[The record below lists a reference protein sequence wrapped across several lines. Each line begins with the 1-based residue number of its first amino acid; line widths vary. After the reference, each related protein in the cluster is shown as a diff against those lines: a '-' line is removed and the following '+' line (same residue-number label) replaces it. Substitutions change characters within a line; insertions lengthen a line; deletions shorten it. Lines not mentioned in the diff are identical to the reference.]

1 MDDAI
6 LDNNFLTPSI
16 VPIKKTQTPSILRTQ
31 EEPIPAKSILLD
43 YLPPPI
49 PANIPETSTTN
60 KESVESSMDTEDEK
74 EKRKRRRVGWVIFFI
89 NLDGRIYVIWSRN
102 QSYDFRF
109 EKL

>member
-74 EKRKRRRVGWVIFFI
+74 EKRKRRRVG
-89 NLDGRIYVIWSRN
+89 
-102 QSYDFRF
+102 
-109 EKL
+109 

>member
-43 YLPPPI
+43 YVPPSI
-49 PANIPETSTTN
+49 PANIPETSTS
-60 KESVESSMDTEDEK
+60 KESVESMDTEDEK
-74 EKRKRRRVGWVIFFI
+74 EKRKRRRVG
-89 NLDGRIYVIWSRN
+89 
-102 QSYDFRF
+102 
-109 EKL
+109 